1 VLYPSAAAVPEKAAT
16 AGPQQRDKSKE
27 DILNIVFIGDVV
39 GKSGRKTVTSLLP
52 QIKKDHNADFVIANA
67 ENCAG
72 GFGINKKSLD
82 EMGEAG
88 VDFFT
93 TGNHVWDRK
102 EGVGLLDAM
111 DNIVRPGNYPGD
123 SPGKGVRVVRRGDV
137 TLAVANVQ
145 GRVFMP
151 PLDCPFRWVDACLE
165 TVAEQAD
172 IFVVDVHGEATS
184 EKISMGWYLDGRA
197 SLVVGTH
204 THVPTSDQRVLPG
217 GTGYVTDVG
226 MTGSYDGVIGVK
238 RDAVITRFLNQ
249 RPARFEVE
257 NTNLRCDYVV
267 AEIDERNGQTLKI
280 DHLQRKLEG

>member
-1 VLYPSAAAVPEKAAT
+1 MNV
-16 AGPQQRDKSKE
+16 
-27 DILNIVFIGDVV
+27 VFIGDVV
-39 GKSGRKTVTSLLP
+39 GKSGRKTVASLLP
-52 QIKKDHNADFVIANA
+52 QIKEEHSADFVIANA

-72 GFGINKKSLD
+72 GFGINRSSLED
-82 EMGEAG
+82 MDSAG

-102 EGVGLLDAM
+102 EGIGLLDTM

-123 SPGKGVRVVRRGDV
+123 SPGKGVRVVRRGGVGV
-137 TLAVANVQ
+137 TVANVQ

-165 TVAEQAD
+165 TAAGEAD
-172 IFVVDVHGEATS
+172 IVIVDVHGEATS
-184 EKISMGWYLDGRA
+184 EKIAMGWYLDGRA

-204 THVPTSDQRVLPG
+204 THVPTRDGRILPG

-238 RDAVITRFLNQ
+238 KDAVIARFLNQ
-249 RPARFEVE
+249 RPTRFEVAK
-257 NTNLRCDYVV
+257 TDLRCDYLV
-267 AEIDERNGQTLKI
+267 AEIDERTGKTI
-280 DHLQRKLEG
+280 SIEHLQRKLEG

>member
-1 VLYPSAAAVPEKAAT
+1 L
-16 AGPQQRDKSKE
+16 
-27 DILNIVFIGDVV
+27 IVIFIGDVV
-39 GKSGRKTVTSLLP
+39 GKSGRKTVASLLP

-123 SPGKGVRVVRRGDV
+123 SPGKGVRVVRCGEV
-137 TLAVANVQ
+137 TVAVANVQ

-204 THVPTSDQRVLPG
+204 THVPTADQRVLPG

-267 AEIDERNGQTLKI
+267 AEIDERNGHTLKI